1 MPFIIDN
8 IAVLF
13 IASVVCGLG
22 WLFGGRD
29 QVLLLKV
36 IPWLTVFMV
45 EVALCFPQRHSGEST
60 AHARSRAWSAMKK
73 DPLVWTTLGFLALLL
88 IPFLNTGLCPDCD
101 KVLIDQGHSPA
112 PPFSLLPFCVDR
124 IRHLNVVMWFAPSL
138 LAMLAA
144 RHALV
149 ERGKRTLIE
158 AIVWNGAAM
167 ALLGFVQQ
175 VTDAP
180 GPLWRPF
187 PNGVRVYFFSTFGY
201 PNMAGCY
208 FATVF
213 CLSVAAWRRRAD
225 DVHQDIEK
233 TNAGR
238 RFARHRLFWMKHFM
252 MIPSILCLFATMDTL
267 SRAAII
273 LVASAA
279 AILFVHAAVTTLAK
293 MKKADRVRA
302 LAFCGLALI
311 VLAIIA
317 SGFMPDS
324 VQKEMHTVDTREA
337 LDRVTGRG
345 EYHSKVAMEIWREH
359 AAFGVGG
366 WGYIHF
372 SPLKL
377 PPRKYWAPGSA
388 NVHNDHLQFL
398 VEHGFVGYLLLVA
411 IVAMLLGPTCSTWI
425 RLSKATRFLP
435 ANRRPPPPQAL
446 FALPAPAFAVLVAAA
461 IPVIHAF
468 GDCPFRSA
476 AVMSLFFTMLA
487 CIDGYLPR
495 DAASDDQP
503 SDVESRHRRHHHHHH
518 SN

>member
-1 MPFIIDN
+1 MPFVLDN
-8 IAVLF
+8 IAALF
-13 IASVVCGLG
+13 IALVVCGLG

-29 QVLLLKV
+29 PDMLLKV
-36 IPWLTVFMV
+36 MPWLTVFMV
-45 EVALCFPQRHSGEST
+45 EVALCFPQRHIGEST
-60 AHARSRAWSAMKK
+60 AHARSRTWSAMKK
-73 DPLVWTTLGFLALLL
+73 DPLVWTALGFLAMLM
-88 IPFLNTGLCPDCD
+88 IPFLNTGLCPQCD
-101 KVLIDQGHSPA
+101 EMLIEQGHSPA
-112 PPFSLLPFCVDR
+112 PPFSLMPFCVDR
-124 IRHLNVVMWFAPSL
+124 MLHLNVVMWFVPSL

-144 RHALV
+144 RHALTA
-149 ERGKRTLIE
+149 RGKRTLIE
-158 AIVWNGAAM
+158 TIAWNGAAL
-167 ALLGFVQQ
+167 ALIGFIQQ
-175 VTDAP
+175 VTEAP

-187 PNGVRVYFFSTFGY
+187 RSGSHVYFFSTFGY
-201 PNMAGCY
+201 PNMAGSY
-208 FATVF
+208 FAILF
-213 CLSVAAWRRRAD
+213 CLSVAAWRRRAE
-225 DVHQDIEK
+225 DVHQNLEK

-238 RFARHRLFWMKHFM
+238 RLSRHRLFWKKHFM
-252 MIPSILCLFATMDTL
+252 MIPTIICLFATMDTL

-273 LVASAA
+273 LVSAA
-279 AILFVHAAVTTLAK
+279 AAVLFVHAAVAALAK

-311 VLAIIA
+311 VLAVIA
-317 SGFMPDS
+317 SGFIPES
-324 VQKEMHTVDTREA
+324 VQKEMRTVDTREA

-377 PPRKYWAPGSA
+377 PPRKYWSPGSA

-398 VEHGFVGYLLLVA
+398 VEHGFVGYLMLVA
-411 IVAMLLGPTCSTWI
+411 IVVMLLGPTCSTWI

-435 ANRRPPPPQAL
+435 ANKRPPPPQAL
-446 FALPAPAFAVLVAAA
+446 FALPAPAFAVIIAAA
-461 IPVIHAF
+461 VPIIHAF

-487 CIDGYLPR
+487 CIDGYLPD
-495 DAASDDQP
+495 DASSNETSAD
-503 SDVESRHRRHHHHHH
+503 EEGRRHHRHHHRH